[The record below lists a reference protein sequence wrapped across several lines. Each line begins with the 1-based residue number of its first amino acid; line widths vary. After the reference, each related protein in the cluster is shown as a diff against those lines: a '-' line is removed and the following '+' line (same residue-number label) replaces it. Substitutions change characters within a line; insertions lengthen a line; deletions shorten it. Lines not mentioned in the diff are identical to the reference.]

1 MKISQLQLA
10 FFYDVNTPIDFD
22 GLSYFARLGIKNI
35 YDRNLTN
42 NQMLGIV
49 PKDAPPEIPR
59 LQLSSEDNKIRML
72 STLQRSDLFVDRLF
86 EEDQTNLDSFTKIF
100 DSFINVHAQLNKQ
113 PVRIGLVAYKTEY
126 DDYPGVTIA
135 KKYLNL
141 VNIGGLDNLADA
153 NVMFNKRFEMN
164 GQTFNCHLIHMAGFD
179 QDKQKNL
186 LLRQVDVSTDESRNF
201 AASYTPDILKTAF
214 LTKVAEF

>member
-1 MKISQLQLA
+1 
-10 FFYDVNTPIDFD
+10 
-22 GLSYFARLGIKNI
+22 
-35 YDRNLTN
+35 
-42 NQMLGIV
+42 MLGIV

-86 EEDQTNLDSFTKIF
+86 DEDQANLDAFTKIF
-100 DSFINVHAQLNKQ
+100 DSLIDVHAQLKKQ

-186 LLRQVDVSTDESRNF
+186 LLRQVDVSTDESRGF
-201 AASYTPDILKTAF
+201 AASYNPEVLKKAF